1 MTAGPS
7 PAQRQQPARTRAAAH
22 ALARWIPLWLA
33 LLAAPPAAAAPAP
46 DDDWS
51 IERSNSDPA
60 LVQQRFTKL
69 RAQPFDTS
77 QWRALEAAIGKVG
90 LAKRIEAAL
99 AKDPDDLAL
108 GILDARAR
116 LAGGDPR
123 TAAGRLVALQP
134 RAGKL
139 SGKVLALQVEAQ
151 VAAGD
156 VRAAVLALEAAADAR
171 KDDALRTQALEL
183 ADRHQ
188 LGPEALRL
196 AQALAARSPN
206 NSAAQL
212 RVARAAARAGRSDLA
227 EAGYARAIA
236 GQRGPE
242 QIVVREEWARARLS
256 AGDIA
261 GASELAWAQVEA
273 TRPGTGERE
282 DAWNLVLEAA
292 AKQGGADTAAAKI
305 EAFLGRPEQAKDGAG
320 WRALARA
327 KTAGGAD
334 PVEAWRR
341 AVAADPN
348 DAEARSALVMSL
360 ESGGEAD
367 AALAEFDRLGPKSP
381 ERLQL
386 GLELAGR
393 LIGAG
398 KRAQGLKIAGE
409 LEATAGKQGDA
420 LLRLL
425 DFFNLH
431 DEPDRALAVAYKLVR
446 ARPRDPDARAAL
458 GEQLFQMGR
467 EPEAMKEWAAIPGLV
482 RPGHAG
488 WARHAEILAEH
499 RRPEVWLSLNKALV
513 AAPKHPQ
520 YLRLRA
526 ILEHDDKVFHQE
538 LETWQLIFSL
548 TRAAAQRVLHDEAR
562 TRIVDILIGG
572 TLSQFTSRRQA
583 IEKKALAELD
593 GKDPEL
599 AYEAGLL
606 LAELYTRE
614 EKYAKATA
622 IHDKLVRL
630 RPQDPERLAE
640 LALTQ
645 RRAGR
650 GDAAMDTLERLMAL
664 DPKRSADV
672 LAELAEVAF
681 ESGDVERVLSA
692 AAKAEL
698 DGADGARVLVRIGEL
713 YERRGE
719 PDEAAKLYEALV
731 QRDPNDALARLRLAE
746 LELSRGKPERAE
758 AMLRAIV
765 ERGGPP
771 EVVEQAGRR
780 ALDLA
785 EARGAIAPI
794 LDLALAR
801 ARRDPSADE
810 ARALLL
816 DALDRTS
823 TPTVKAWLGG
833 GDEPER
839 ATRVTSLRR
848 MLVESLARGPV
859 TGRLRAAEHLGRLA
873 LPQTALPLARMGLQ
887 LTPPRDATRTVRA
900 AFEQARAA
908 AIQAAGALDEPE
920 AVPVFADLLRTGDP
934 SRESWYAAAWALARS
949 SAKTAAAELRR
960 FASPEHDGLM
970 VALACTTLARGG
982 DPADRERV
990 ARLAGAA
997 GNPQARRVCAFA
1009 RAALT
1014 VDEQLNRVA
1023 PDLQAS
1029 DPAVAAIA
1037 AWRFGQVRS
1046 DAGRQVAIA
1055 ALLRRYLGVPGL
1067 ARDAAG
1073 AALSRLLGEA
1083 PTRTE
1088 LPPLP
1093 PLRAS
1098 GWEIAVDRWL
1108 AQVIAPPIEPRP
1120 AASLAPHAVALQE
1133 ALAGA
1138 AEGTRAEA
1146 WSETRLRRSCG
1157 QDGAAGRGGE
1167 RDCLDLRPL
1176 IREPVPAPRGDSGR
1190 IAR

>member
-1 MTAGPS
+1 MTAAGPRHA
-7 PAQRQQPARTRAAAH
+7 PRQRPARTRAGAH
-22 ALARWIPLWLA
+22 AFARWIPLALT
-33 LLAAPPAAAAPAP
+33 LLAASPAAAAPAP

-51 IERSNSDPA
+51 LERSASDPA

-69 RAQPFDTS
+69 RAQPFDQA
-77 QWRALEAAIGKVG
+77 QWRALEAAIGRAG
-90 LAKRIEAAL
+90 LAKKIEAAL
-99 AKDPDDLAL
+99 ARDPDDLAL

-116 LAGGDPR
+116 ILLGDPR
-123 TAAGRLVALQP
+123 TAATRLAALQP
-134 RAGKL
+134 NAGKL
-139 SGKVLALQVEAQ
+139 RGKLLALQVEALT
-151 VAAGD
+151 AAGD

-171 KDDALRTQALEL
+171 GDDSLRVQALEL

-196 AQALAARSPN
+196 AQALATRSPN
-206 NSAAQL
+206 NGAAQL
-212 RVARAAARAGRSDLA
+212 KVARAAARAGQPALA
-227 EAGYARAIA
+227 DAAYARAIA
-236 GQRGPE
+236 GLRAPE
-242 QIVVREEWARARLS
+242 QLALREEWARVRL
-256 AGDIA
+256 ATGDAA
-261 GASELAWAQVEA
+261 GASALAWAQVEA
-273 TRPGTGERE
+273 TRPGSGERE
-282 DAWNLVLEAA
+282 AAWNLVLEAA
-292 AKQGGADTAAAKI
+292 AKQGGADAAAPKI
-305 EAFLGRPEQAKDGAG
+305 EAFLGRADQAKDGAG

-341 AVAADPN
+341 ALAVDPN

-367 AALAEFDRLGPKSP
+367 AALAEFDRLGAKNP

-398 KRAQGLKIAGE
+398 KRAQGLKIAGD
-409 LEATAGKQGDA
+409 LEAAAGKQGDA

-425 DFFNLH
+425 DFYNLN
-431 DEPDRALAVAYKLVR
+431 DEPDRALAVAQKLVR

-467 EPEAMKEWAAIPGLV
+467 EPEAMKEWATIPGLV

-499 RRPEVWLSLNKALV
+499 RRPEAVLSLNKALA
-513 AAPKHPQ
+513 AAPKDPR

-526 ILEHDDKVFHQE
+526 ILELDDRLPHQA
-538 LETWQLIFSL
+538 LTTWQQIFEL
-548 TRAAAQRVLHDEAR
+548 TRAPADRLLHDEAR
-562 TRIVDILIGG
+562 TRIVDILVGG
-572 TLSQFTSRRQA
+572 TLSQFTSKRQA
-583 IEKKALAELD
+583 IEKQALAELD

-622 IHDKLVRL
+622 VHDRLVRL

-640 LALTQ
+640 LALSQ
-645 RRAGR
+645 RRSGR
-650 GDAAMDTLERLMAL
+650 ADAAMETLERLMAL

-681 ESGDVERVLSA
+681 ESGDVERVLTA
-692 AAKAEL
+692 ASKAEL
-698 DGADGARVLVRIGEL
+698 GGAEGARVLVRIGEL

-719 PDEAAKLYEALV
+719 PDEAAKLYEGLV

-746 LELSRGKPERAE
+746 LELSRGRPERAE

-823 TPTVKAWLGG
+823 TPTVKTWMAG
-833 GDEPER
+833 GDEAER
-839 ATRVTSLRR
+839 TTRVGSLRR
-848 MLVESLARGPV
+848 ALVESLARGPV

-873 LPQTALPLARMGLQ
+873 LPQTALPLARMGSQ

-949 SAKTAAAELRR
+949 SAKAAANELRR

-970 VALACTTLARGG
+970 VALACATLARGG

-990 ARLAGAA
+990 ARLAQTAA
-997 GNPQARRVCAFA
+997 NPQARRVCAFA

-1029 DPAVAAIA
+1029 DPVVAAIA

-1046 DAGRQVAIA
+1046 DAGRSAAVA
-1055 ALLRRYLGVPGL
+1055 ALLRRYLGVAGL

-1073 AALSRLLGEA
+1073 AALSRLLAEA
-1083 PTRTE
+1083 PARAE

-1108 AQVIAPPIEPRP
+1108 AQVIAPPIEARS
-1120 AASLAPHAVALQE
+1120 AASLAPHAAALQE

-1146 WSETRLRRSCG
+1146 WSEARLRRPCSE
-1157 QDGAAGRGGE
+1157 GGE

-1176 IREPVPAPRGDSGR
+1176 VREPVPAPRGDSGR
-1190 IAR
+1190 SAR